1 MKQLSA
7 RKFRLSFPS
16 LSEPVLVM
24 TYIDGEYRQL
34 GTWTPTKADPTIL
47 RDAVTAVVT
56 RPAAQRFDDGRSG
69 FGHSSPAPRPSQ
81 KKR

>member
-24 TYIDGEYRQL
+24 TYIDGEYREL
-34 GTWTPTKADPTIL
+34 GQWIPTVVDPTIL

-69 FGHSSPAPRPSQ
+69 FGHSSPAPKTGR
-81 KKR
+81 RR